1 MNAVKT
7 IRTITYIGLLLAVLI
22 WGYLGLRYMQG
33 GFHFF
38 MVQSGSMTPAF
49 PVGAVVVAI
58 PTANVA
64 VGDVITY
71 RTQQGAIVTH
81 RVAEVMIEGNQTMY
95 VTKGD
100 ANEQADDVLVPQS
113 MLIGK
118 VSSVVPEVGKVF
130 SFSKTLPGYIA
141 IVIIPALYLLLHGI
155 WGMVHAFRKDAGA
168 VKQVE
173 IVSSP

>member
-33 GFHFF
+33 GFQFF
-38 MVQSGSMTPAF
+38 MVQSGSMTPAL
-49 PVGAVVVAI
+49 PVGAVVVAV

-81 RVAEVMIEGNQTMY
+81 RVAEVISEGNQTMY
-95 VTKGD
+95 VTRGD
-100 ANEQADDVLVPQS
+100 ANEQADDAAVPHS

-118 VSSVVPEVGKVF
+118 VSSVVPEIGKVF
-130 SFSKTLPGYIA
+130 SFSRTLPGYIA
-141 IVIIPALYLLLHGI
+141 IVIIPALYLLVHGVI
-155 WGMVHAFRKDAGA
+155 GLKQAFTTAKKGGTAT
-168 VKQVE
+168 
-173 IVSSP
+173 VS